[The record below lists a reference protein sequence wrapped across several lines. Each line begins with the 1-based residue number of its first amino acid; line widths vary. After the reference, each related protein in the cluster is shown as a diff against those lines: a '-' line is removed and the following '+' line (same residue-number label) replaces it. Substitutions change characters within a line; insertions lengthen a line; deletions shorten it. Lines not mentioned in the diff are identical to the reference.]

1 MPRGDLGQGLPGRG
15 GEGRGRKGP
24 QRGDSGRV
32 HWVLLFKACTFGSAS
47 VTVENKRRKYFISL
61 NVVHRYERTLGGL
74 FTRVKMT
81 FKDLM

>member
-1 MPRGDLGQGLPGRG
+1 MVDAERGFGAGVAGKGRG
-15 GEGRGRKGP
+15 GEGKEGSAERGLR
-24 QRGDSGRV
+24 
-32 HWVLLFKACTFGSAS
+32 ACTFGSAS

-61 NVVHRYERTLGGL
+61 NVVHRYGRTLGGL